1 MAAIQGSWRVTTRGD
16 DDPRY
21 VQARQ
26 TDGEEFIVAKV
37 WAGDDGDYE
46 STARLVAA
54 APDLYAVCKLLFGC
68 LGEVIEE
75 HNEVAYSDLRMA
87 LMKAEGET

>member
-21 VQARQ
+21 VQAKQ

-37 WAGDDGDYE
+37 
-46 STARLVAA
+46 
-54 APDLYAVCKLLFGC
+54 
-68 LGEVIEE
+68 
-75 HNEVAYSDLRMA
+75 
-87 LMKAEGET
+87 